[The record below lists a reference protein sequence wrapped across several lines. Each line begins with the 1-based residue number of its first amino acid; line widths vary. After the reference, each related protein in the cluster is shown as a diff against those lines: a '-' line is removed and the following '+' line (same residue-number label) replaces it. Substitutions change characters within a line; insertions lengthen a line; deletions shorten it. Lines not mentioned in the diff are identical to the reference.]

1 MSLAEIKQAVTELP
15 PQELTALTAFLLR
28 LDNAAWDK
36 QIEADATA
44 IDFSGGVDVSG
55 AAVGATV
62 VVAAATIRAD
72 FGRRNW
78 KANKPAAIRD
88 LPAGSAVI

>member
-36 QIEADATA
+36 QIEADAA
-44 IDFSGGVDVSG
+44 AGKLDFLFDEAEAERASG
-55 AAVGATV
+55 TL
-62 VVAAATIRAD
+62 REWPQ
-72 FGRRNW
+72 N
-78 KANKPAAIRD
+78 
-88 LPAGSAVI
+88 